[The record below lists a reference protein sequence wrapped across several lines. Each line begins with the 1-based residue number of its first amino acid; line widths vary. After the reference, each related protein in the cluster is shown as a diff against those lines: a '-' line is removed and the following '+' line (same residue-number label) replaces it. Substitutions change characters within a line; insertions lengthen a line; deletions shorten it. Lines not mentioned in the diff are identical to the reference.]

1 MSNASTFKS
10 SGESAYGEL
19 IYSYSR
25 AQAIADGVLIDAGA
39 MAEEAGFL
47 WPVALTS
54 AAWEDCVAW
63 SEQDN
68 ERQTYQDE
76 SGRLWDLLFMAR
88 HAIRLSQGDSDRMLF
103 KFYRVPRDG
112 KASKAVLVTLKL
124 IVGPGDQGAPVIT
137 VLQPNED

>member
-1 MSNASTFKS
+1 MSNTSTLKS
-10 SGESAYGEL
+10 ADDSVFGEL

-25 AQAIADGVLIDAGA
+25 SQAIEDGVLIDAGS
-39 MAEEAGFL
+39 MAKEAGFN
-47 WPVALTS
+47 WPVALTR

-88 HAIRLSQGDSDRMLF
+88 HAIRLSHGDSDRMLF
-103 KFYRVPRDG
+103 KFYRVPRNG
-112 KASKAVLVTLKL
+112 KTTKAVLVTLKL
-124 IVGPGDQGAPVIT
+124 IVGPGDQGEPVIT
-137 VLQPNED
+137 VLQPQED